1 MMKFGFIG
9 AGAIGS
15 LFGGYLANIKEKEMD
30 ISLFCSHDHAIAIK
44 NHGLKIKS
52 ENGIITLKNLN
63 IYDRTNK
70 KLFNKNLDF
79 DYLILTT
86 KTYDTKGA
94 VNQYLDII
102 EKSKW
107 FVILQNGLGNEEIIQ
122 PYVSKD
128 KIMRI
133 VTSHGAILT
142 QPGHVTHTGKGF
154 TYIGFPYLRSVETE
168 HDLHQDSLLSLERLN
183 LLLNLAGFNSK
194 IELDI
199 LTRVWQKAIVNIG
212 INAIGALTQLNN
224 GKLISN
230 EGLRDLM
237 EEAVIE
243 AFEVGSKMNIS
254 LSKDD
259 CISLTYS
266 VANKTYNNKN
276 SMLQDILKGKQT
288 EIDYLNGKVVD
299 LAKKLGIKVAINE
312 VLTNLIKGLE
322 SGL

>member
-1 MMKFGFIG
+1 MIKFGFIG

-15 LFGGYLANIKEKEMD
+15 LFGGYLANIKGSEMD

-44 NHGLKIKS
+44 NHGLKIKT
-52 ENGIITLKNLN
+52 ENGIITIKNLN
-63 IYDRTNK
+63 IYDRTNEES
-70 KLFNKNLDF
+70 FVKNFDF

-94 VNQYLDII
+94 INQYLNII
-102 EKSKW
+102 KRCKW
-107 FVILQNGLGNEEIIQ
+107 FVILQNGLGNEEIVQ
-122 PYVSKD
+122 QYVKKD

-154 TYIGFPYLRSVETE
+154 TYVGLPCLKSIESEC
-168 HDLHQDSLLSLERLN
+168 DLHEENLLSLDRLN
-183 LLLNLAGFNSK
+183 SLLNLAEFNSK

-199 LTRVWQKAIVNIG
+199 LTRIWQKALVNIG
-212 INAIGALTQLNN
+212 INAIGALTHLNN

-230 EGLRDLM
+230 EGLSKLM

-266 VANKTYNNKN
+266 VANKTYYNKN
-276 SMLQDILKGKQT
+276 SMLQDILIGKRT
-288 EIDYLNGKVVD
+288 EIDYLNGKIVD
-299 LAKKLGIKVAINE
+299 FAKRMGIKVPVNE
-312 VLTNLIKGLE
+312 VLTSLIKGLE

>member
-1 MMKFGFIG
+1 MTKFGFIG

-15 LFGGYLANIKEKEMD
+15 LFGGYISNIKEKEIY

-44 NHGLKIKS
+44 NHGLNIEG
-52 ENGIITLKNLN
+52 ENGTINLNNLN
-63 IYDRTNK
+63 IYDRTNNDSFVK
-70 KLFNKNLDF
+70 DLDF

-86 KTYDTKGA
+86 KTYDTIGA
-94 VNQYLDII
+94 INQYLEII
-102 EKSKW
+102 KKSKW

-122 PYVSKD
+122 PYVKKE

-154 TYIGFPYLRSVETE
+154 TYIGLPYLKSIETE
-168 HDLHQDSLLSLERLN
+168 RDLDQESLLGLEDLN
-183 LLLNLAGFNSK
+183 SLLNLAGFNSK
-194 IELDI
+194 IEFNI
-199 LTRVWQKAIVNIG
+199 LKRIWEKAIVNIG
-212 INAIGALTQLNN
+212 INAIGALTHLNN
-224 GKLISN
+224 GKIITN
-230 EGLRDLM
+230 EGLKYLM
-237 EEAVIE
+237 ERAIIE
-243 AFEVGSKMNIS
+243 AYEVGSKMNLS
-254 LSKDD
+254 LSKEE

-276 SMLQDILKGKQT
+276 SMLQDILKGKRT
-288 EIDYLNGKVVD
+288 EIDFLNGKIVD
-299 LAKKLGIKVAINE
+299 LAKRMGVKVGVNE